1 MNIKR
6 ERGDNMSESNL
17 IDPRSLFHGGK
28 FKKQVRE
35 TPALQDE
42 MGPKPDCGEDSY
54 VGSEKLENRRY

>member
-1 MNIKR
+1 
-6 ERGDNMSESNL
+6 MSEPNL

-54 VGSEKLENRRY
+54 VGSKKLENRRY